1 MYKTVRHGENSLQY
15 TILPQTEEI
24 LNNSG
29 LKGKGRDYSPSIHI
43 RRSRRKSA
51 LKYIL
56 LIIVGIII
64 ALAFASV
71 PLYVLNGALYA
82 RRLHHDHHE
91 IMTSAP
97 LTPAGREIVKSRK
110 KELKIAAEIL
120 STITPKLETSVAPST
135 STTTTSSTTIPT
147 TIISERAT
155 TPPWT
160 MPALRSWKF
169 SSSSTTIQPIPTEDN
184 DEIPLV
190 GTPSGSVRLLDHYM
204 SMSMKPWEKDI
215 IIKPTITPEPITIQN
230 VFKYYSRSFKPSEE
244 SMTMH
249 PKLFDDVLITTKSTT
264 TQTPMTTELAKT
276 TEKSIMKDLKDTL
289 LSVDDDE
296 EFKESLEEDEVFSLP
311 PLKPDSVAPGTD
323 SDEVTVSKAT
333 DSGWY
338 GAKWP
343 FVDTSSYF
351 QWTGYSPGDNLLL
364 PLLVAALSS
373 VVLVLLLALAV
384 RRRKRTTTA
393 SAQIGKLTS
402 DLQADDNTNL
412 LTAENPEEIEE

>member
-29 LKGKGRDYSPSIHI
+29 LKGKGRDYSPSIHV

-51 LKYIL
+51 FKYIL

-82 RRLHHDHHE
+82 RRIQHDQHE
-91 IMTSAP
+91 IMTTAP

-110 KELKIAAEIL
+110 KELKLATEVL
-120 STITPKLETSVAPST
+120 STVNSKLETSVGP
-135 STTTTSSTTIPT
+135 TTTTSTSTITIPT
-147 TIISERAT
+147 KIISERAT

-184 DEIPLV
+184 VKIPLM
-190 GTPSGSVRLLDHYM
+190 GSPSSSVRLLDHYM
-204 SMSMKPWEKDI
+204 SMSMKPWDKDI
-215 IIKPTITPEPITIQN
+215 IIKPTVTAEPITIRN
-230 VFKYYSRSFKPSEE
+230 IFRYYSHAFNPSEK
-244 SMTMH
+244 SVTINS
-249 PKLFDDVLITTKSTT
+249 KIFDDVLITTKSTT
-264 TQTPMTTELAKT
+264 TQTPMTTESTKT
-276 TEKSIMKDLKDTL
+276 TDKSIMKDLKETI
-289 LSVDDDE
+289 LSVDDDD
-296 EFKESLEEDEVFSLP
+296 EFKDSLEVDEVFSLP
-311 PLKPDSVAPGTD
+311 PLKPDSAAPGTD

-338 GAKWP
+338 GARWP

-351 QWTGYSPGDNLLL
+351 QWTGYSSGDNLLL

-384 RRRKRTTTA
+384 RRRKRSSTA
-393 SAQIGKLTS
+393 STQIGKLTA